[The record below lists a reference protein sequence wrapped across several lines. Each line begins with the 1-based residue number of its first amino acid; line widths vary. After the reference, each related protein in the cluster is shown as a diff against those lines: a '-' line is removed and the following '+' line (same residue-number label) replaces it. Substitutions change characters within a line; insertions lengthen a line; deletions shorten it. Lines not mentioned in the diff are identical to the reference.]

1 MQERSA
7 AGTLGAAL
15 IALPR
20 SPYVLLAF
28 SSACWAGNILV
39 GRAVHLQMSAI
50 SLAFWR
56 WSIAA
61 LIILAMTLPAIVRW
75 RRELLRRS
83 RYLSL
88 MGLLGVALFHW
99 MYYIALHHTQA
110 LNAAIISSVTP
121 AAIVLISWLMT
132 RETIS
137 WRQFAGVL
145 ISILGVL
152 IIITKGDPRALPQL
166 RLNVGDLWA
175 LATVPCWGF
184 YTVLLRRHRGVAPPM
199 AELAVMI
206 SVGALLLTP
215 FYAWELATAG
225 LFQVNPA
232 TLGTVVYISLFGSVL
247 AYLSWNSGVAQVG
260 PNKAGLFLHL
270 IPVFTTVLAIAFLGE
285 RLYMHHGLGAL
296 LIIGG
301 IYLVT
306 ANALRVA
313 PAESDA

>member
-1 MQERSA
+1 MQERSG
-7 AGTLGAAL
+7 AGTLGATL
-15 IALPR
+15 FALPR

-50 SLAFWR
+50 TLAFWR

-61 LIILAMTLPAIVRW
+61 LIILVMTLPAIVAW
-75 RRELLRRS
+75 RRELLRQW
-83 RYLSL
+83 RYLAL

-121 AAIVLISWLMT
+121 AAIVLTSWLMT
-132 RETIS
+132 RETIT
-137 WRQFAGVL
+137 WRQSAGVL

-152 IIITKGDPRALPQL
+152 IIITKGDPRALLHL

-184 YTVLLRRHRGVAPPM
+184 YTVLLRRHRSVAPPM

-206 SVGALLLTP
+206 TVGALLLTP
-215 FYAWELATAG
+215 FYAWELATVG

-285 RLYMHHGLGAL
+285 RLYVHHGLGAL

-306 ANALRVA
+306 ANTLRVA
-313 PAESDA
+313 LAERDA